1 MAFILCDIYRHT
13 SVSLVSLRDITSVLH
28 SGEVPVIS
36 WYILSRGYYISPGC
50 FSTCNGDLMNAAYA
64 TLCNLDT
71 TN

>member
-36 WYILSRGYYISPGC
+36 LVYTVFGYYISPGC
-50 FSTCNGDLMNAAYA
+50 FSVCNGALLNAA
-64 TLCNLDT
+64 
-71 TN
+71 